1 MDVWMLT
8 FAVFKRVSDF
18 VDCKR
23 KRGESGFSLVFK
35 VEGREKPRQR
45 KQVCVGFVLP

>member
-1 MDVWMLT
+1 MDVWMLA

-35 VEGREKPRQR
+35 RLKEEKNHVKESR
-45 KQVCVGFVLP
+45 FA